1 VRLPTSGTKGP
12 GSRDAGLAM
21 AFKLTLRARG
31 RWREL
36 SGSEK
41 LQDLIDG
48 AVFADGV
55 SDRKAA

>member
-1 VRLPTSGTKGP
+1 
-12 GSRDAGLAM
+12 M
-21 AFKLTLRARG
+21 ASKLTLRARG
-31 RWREL
+31 RRRKL
-36 SGSEK
+36 NGSEK